1 MTTMTAEELRAIITP
16 TVEADLKAAGLW
28 PERLFGT
35 INASLGNNGGEWCWW
50 GLEPV
55 HPDDARAQI
64 ERRLVKWLITNS
76 LEHPSI
82 WREVAENSVD
92 RYRIT
97 FSIGWESKDVSGPT
111 LLQALLAAFA
121 GRSGGK

>member
-1 MTTMTAEELRAIITP
+1 MTAEELRAIITP

-64 ERRLVKWLITNS
+64 ERRLVKWVLNEGHGIQW
-76 LEHPSI
+76 I
-82 WREVAENSVD
+82 
-92 RYRIT
+92 RYVNAYWV
-97 FSIGWESKDVSGPT
+97 GDHEGPT
-111 LLQALLAAFA
+111 LLHALLAAFA
-121 GRSGGK
+121 GRSKA